1 MVHRNYKTKRKTMRG
16 GKIKTGG
23 TLIGRLTGRYMR
35 EGFTYTKFLQLK
47 KENEDLKKENE
58 TLRNTLRNKQTLNLS
73 QYFDFPSKKK
83 TIDNDDGI
91 TPTRGKSQE
100 PPPKTV
106 KDIMEEDENE
116 EEEDYEDKFHEKLLK
131 GTPQANPSH
140 KIGRWNSL
148 KNWLNKPSA
157 GGGKK
162 RKTRRRKK
170 TYNKKTLKSK
180 RRKSKSRR
188 KL

>member
-23 TLIGRLTGRYMR
+23 SLIGRLTGRYMR

-58 TLRNTLRNKQTLNLS
+58 TLRNIQTLNLR

-83 TIDNDDGI
+83 TIDNDGI
-91 TPTRGKSQE
+91 TPTREKSQE
-100 PPPKTV
+100 PPRKPFINTL
-106 KDIMEEDENE
+106 DEDELDNKDDE
-116 EEEDYEDKFHEKLLK
+116 NPLFLPPKSKDHSYNDKRSK
-131 GTPQANPSH
+131 
-140 KIGRWNSL
+140 WSL
-148 KNWLNKPSA
+148 INWFNNKPSA